1 MLVNSSQN
9 GVFNYHRLVVSCN
22 FVVVIPVIFL
32 IASAFSNAPDRE
44 MLAKETNL
52 IVREIGHE
60 LLLRSGDSTSRVLPV
75 TETKPG
81 TFVLSFENLL
91 YFDHDTLR
99 ALSLRLLP
107 RSQFPSGYTVTVHKC
122 MTSAIVYGFQ
132 INNVTRDILA
142 CAGRTEPPGCYTME
156 ITFPDYVD
164 AYAQAG
170 GQENEQANQNTLLSN
185 FTGNLSSIMII
196 SGAILVSLTIV
207 FLYSRYTYKR
217 QSAVKPDESDA
228 TVKIADYNMPALGN
242 FLFDVKSQRLLLG
255 SEEISLTDKECKIL
269 DILHQNFGELILRD
283 TLMQNVW
290 FNEGV
295 ITGRSLDMFVS
306 KLRKK
311 LSADPALKITNVH
324 GKGYKLE

>member
-9 GVFNYHRLVVSCN
+9 GVFNFHRLVAGCN

-32 IASAFSNAPDRE
+32 IASAFSNAPDRDL
-44 MLAKETNL
+44 LAKETNL
-52 IVREIGHE
+52 IVREIAHE

-107 RSQFPSGYTVTVHKC
+107 RAQFPTGYTVTVHEC

-132 INNVTRDILA
+132 ISNTTRDIVA
-142 CAGRTEPPGCYTME
+142 CAGRTEPPGCYSIE

-164 AYAQAG
+164 TYAQAS
-170 GQENEQANQNTLLSN
+170 GQKTSQSTQDTLLSG
-185 FTGNLSSIMII
+185 FTSLFTSIAMI
-196 SGAILVSLTIV
+196 SVCILATLTIV
-207 FLYSRYTYKR
+207 FLYGRNFYKKQR
-217 QSAVKPDESDA
+217 VVNVNLNASTENNAN
-228 TVKIADYNMPALGN
+228 YNALGN
-242 FLFDVKSQRLLLG
+242 FLFDVKAQRLLLDN
-255 SEEISLTDKECKIL
+255 EVISLTDKECKIL
-269 DILHQNFGELILRD
+269 DILYQNFGELILRD
-283 TLMQNVW
+283 PLMQDVW
-290 FNEGV
+290 LNEGV

-324 GKGYKLE
+324 GKGYKLEV

>member
-1 MLVNSSQN
+1 MLVNFSQN
-9 GVFNYHRLVVSCN
+9 GVFNFHRQVAGGN

-32 IASAFSNAPDRE
+32 IASAFSNAPDRDL
-44 MLAKETNL
+44 LAKETNL

-107 RSQFPSGYTVTVHKC
+107 RSQFPSGYTVTVHEC
-122 MTSAIVYGFQ
+122 TTAAIVYGFQ
-132 INNVTRDILA
+132 INSATRDIMA
-142 CAGRTEPPGCYTME
+142 CAGRTEPPGCYTIE
-156 ITFPDYVD
+156 ITIPDYID
-164 AYAQAG
+164 AYAQENG
-170 GQENEQANQNTLLSN
+170 HEKEHPEQETLLSGVAHN
-185 FTGNLSSIMII
+185 ITPIVLT
-196 SGAILVSLTIV
+196 SGGIVLTLTIV
-207 FLYSRYTYKR
+207 FLYRRNFYKK
-217 QSAVKPDESDA
+217 QTAVNPDHSG
-228 TVKIADYNMPALGN
+228 TADYKIPSLGN
-242 FLFDVKSQRLLLG
+242 FLFDIKSQRLLLG
-255 SEEISLTDKECKIL
+255 SEEISLTDKECQIL
-269 DILHQNFGELILRD
+269 EILHQNFGELILRD

-290 FNEGV
+290 LNEGV